1 MPRSDNLTGALLMMG
16 SMAAFTINDAMIKG
30 LSGQVPLFQVMFL
43 RGVVTT
49 VLVAV
54 IAWRMG
60 ALTRHLPR
68 EDWAPV
74 FWRMVGEIGSAYF
87 FVSALFNMPI
97 ANISAIMQALPLT
110 ITLAAA
116 LFFREPVGWKR
127 MSAILAGF
135 IGVMLIVRPGTEGFN
150 VYSVYGLAAVAFVT
164 LRDLATR
171 KLSRDVP
178 SMLVTL
184 ITSFF
189 IMVFFGLASLT
200 GEWAPID
207 GRAMLLIGGAAV
219 MIIGGY
225 LFSIM
230 VMRVGEISFVAPFR
244 YTSLIWALILGWVVF
259 GDWPQTITLVGAAI
273 VVASGL
279 FTLYREAQVSRRA
292 RAAQKR
298 QLSLGPR
305 PR

>member
-60 ALTRHLPR
+60 ALTRRLPR
-68 EDWAPV
+68 EDLWPV

-150 VYSVYGLAAVAFVT
+150 VYSVYGLAAVGFVT

-189 IMVFFGLASLT
+189 ITTFFGLASLT
-200 GEWAPID
+200 GEWAAVD
-207 GRAMLLIGGAAV
+207 GRAALLIGGAAV

-259 GDWPQTITLVGAAI
+259 GDWPQTVTLVGAAI

>member
-1 MPRSDNLTGALLMMG
+1 MTRSDNLTGALLMMG
-16 SMAAFTINDAMIKG
+16 AMAAFTLNDAMIKG
-30 LSGQVPLFQVMFL
+30 LAGQVPVFQVMFL
-43 RGVVTT
+43 RGVLTT
-49 VLVAV
+49 LLVGA

-60 ALTRHLPR
+60 ALDRRLPR
-68 EDWAPV
+68 EDWGPV

-87 FVSALFNMPI
+87 FVTALFNMPI

-116 LFFREPVGWKR
+116 LFFREPVGWRR

-135 IGVMLIVRPGTEGFN
+135 VGVMLIVRPGTEGFN
-150 VYSVYGLAAVAFVT
+150 IYSVYGLAAVVFVT

-171 KLSRDVP
+171 RLSRDVP

-184 ITSFF
+184 ITSFC
-189 IMVFFGLASLT
+189 IMAAFGLASLT
-200 GEWAPID
+200 GEWAALD
-207 GRAMLLIGGAAV
+207 MRSVALIAGASV

-244 YTSLIWALILGWVVF
+244 YTSLLWALILGWLIF
-259 GDWPQTITLVGAAI
+259 GDWPQMITLIGAAI

-292 RAAQKR
+292 RTEQKR
-298 QLSLGPR
+298 QLSLGPH

>member
-1 MPRSDNLTGALLMMG
+1 MARSDNLTGAFLMMG
-16 SMAAFTINDAMIKG
+16 AMAAFTVNDAMIKG
-30 LSGQVPLFQVMFL
+30 LAGQIPVFQVMFL
-43 RGVVTT
+43 RGVLTT
-49 VLVAV
+49 LLVGV

-60 ALTRHLPR
+60 ALARRLPR
-68 EDWAPV
+68 ADWGPV

-87 FVSALFNMPI
+87 FVTALFNMPI

-116 LFFREPVGWKR
+116 LFFREPVGWRR
-127 MSAILAGF
+127 MSAIMAGF
-135 IGVMLIVRPGTEGFN
+135 VGVMLIVRPGTDGFN

-171 KLSRDVP
+171 RLSRDVP

-184 ITSFF
+184 ITSFC
-189 IMVFFGLASLT
+189 IMAAFGLASLT
-200 GEWAPID
+200 GEWATLD
-207 GRAMLLIGGAAV
+207 MRSVALIAGASV

-225 LFSIM
+225 LCSIM

-244 YTSLIWALILGWVVF
+244 YTSLLWALILGWLIF
-259 GDWPQTITLVGAAI
+259 GDWPQTITLIGAAI

-292 RAAQKR
+292 RAEEKR

>member
-60 ALTRHLPR
+60 ALTKRLPR
-68 EDWAPV
+68 EDWGPV

-200 GEWAPID
+200 GDWAPVD

-230 VMRVGEISFVAPFR
+230 VMRVGEIGFVAPFR

-259 GDWPQTITLVGAAI
+259 GDWPQTVTLIGAAI

>member
-43 RGVVTT
+43 RGVGTT

-60 ALTRHLPR
+60 SLTKHLPR
-68 EDWAPV
+68 EDLWPV

-189 IMVFFGLASLT
+189 ITTFFGLASLT
-200 GEWAPID
+200 GDWAAVD

-230 VMRVGEISFVAPFR
+230 VMRVGEIGFVAPFR

-259 GDWPQTITLVGAAI
+259 GDWPQTVTLIGAAI

>member
-16 SMAAFTINDAMIKG
+16 SMAAFTFNDAMIKG
-30 LSGQVPLFQVMFL
+30 LSGHVPLFQAMFL
-43 RGVVTT
+43 RGVLTT

-60 ALTRHLPR
+60 ALARRLPR
-68 EDWAPV
+68 EDWGPV
-74 FWRMVGEIGSAYF
+74 FWRMVGEVGSAYF
-87 FVSALFNMPI
+87 FISALFNMPL

-116 LFFREPVGWKR
+116 LFFRDPVGWKR
-127 MSAILAGF
+127 MAAILAGF

-150 VYSVYGLAAVAFVT
+150 IYSVYGLAAVAFVT

-184 ITSFF
+184 ITSCA

-200 GEWAPID
+200 DDWV
-207 GRAMLLIGGAAV
+207 AMDARSSALITGASV
-219 MIIGGY
+219 MVIGGY
-225 LFSIM
+225 LCSIM
-230 VMRVGEISFVAPFR
+230 VMRVGEISFIAPFR
-244 YTSLIWALILGWVVF
+244 YTSLLWALILGWVVF

-279 FTLYREAQVSRRA
+279 FTLYREARVSRRA

>member
-1 MPRSDNLTGALLMMG
+1 MARSDNLTGALLMMG
-16 SMAAFTINDAMIKG
+16 AMAAFTVNDAMIKG
-30 LSGQVPLFQVMFL
+30 LSGAVPLFQVMFL
-43 RGVVTT
+43 RGVLTT
-49 VLVAV
+49 VMVAV

-60 ALTRHLPR
+60 ALSRRLPR
-68 EDWAPV
+68 ADLWPV

-87 FVSALFNMPI
+87 FVSALFNMPL

-116 LFFREPVGWKR
+116 LFFREPVGWRR

-135 IGVMLIVRPGTEGFN
+135 VGVMLIVRPGTEGFTI
-150 VYSVYGLAAVAFVT
+150 YSLYGLAAVAFVT

-171 KLSRDVP
+171 RLSRDVP

-184 ITSFF
+184 ITSFC
-189 IMVFFGLASLT
+189 IMAFFGLASLT
-200 GEWAPID
+200 GEWAPVD
-207 GRAMLLIGGAAV
+207 GRAALLIGGASV

-225 LFSIM
+225 LCSIM

-259 GDWPQTITLVGAAI
+259 GDWPRTITLVGAAI

-279 FTLYREAQVSRRA
+279 FTLYREAQISRRMRVA
-292 RAAQKR
+292 
-298 QLSLGPR
+298 PR
-305 PR
+305 RPL

>member
-16 SMAAFTINDAMIKG
+16 SMAAFTLNDAMIKG
-30 LSGQVPLFQVMFL
+30 LAGQVPLFQVMFL

-49 VLVAV
+49 ILVAL
-54 IAWRMG
+54 IAWKMG
-60 ALTRHLPR
+60 ALKRHLPR
-68 EDWAPV
+68 EDWGPV

-87 FVSALFNMPI
+87 FVTALYNMPL

-110 ITLAAA
+110 LTLAAA

-127 MSAILAGF
+127 MAAIMAGF

-150 VYSVYGLAAVAFVT
+150 IYSVYGLAAVAFVT

-171 KLSRDVP
+171 RLSRDVP

-184 ITSFF
+184 FNSFF
-189 IMVFFGLASLT
+189 IMAFFGLGSLT
-200 GEWAPID
+200 GEWVALD
-207 GRAMLLIGGAAV
+207 GRAALLICGAAV

-244 YTSLIWALILGWVVF
+244 YTSLIWALLLGWLVF
-259 GDWPQTITLVGAAI
+259 GDWPQTLTLVGAAI

-279 FTLYREAQVSRRA
+279 FTLYREAQISRRA
-292 RAAQKR
+292 KADLKR

>member
-16 SMAAFTINDAMIKG
+16 SMAAFTFNDAMVKG

-43 RGVVTT
+43 RGVLTT
-49 VLVAV
+49 VLVAG
-54 IAWRMG
+54 IAWWMG
-60 ALTRHLPR
+60 ALARRLPR
-68 EDWAPV
+68 EDLWPV
-74 FWRMVGEIGSAYF
+74 FWRMVGEIGSAF
-87 FVSALFNMPI
+87 FFLSALFNMPL

-116 LFFREPVGWKR
+116 VFFRDPVGWKR
-127 MSAILAGF
+127 MAAILAGF
-135 IGVMLIVRPGTEGFN
+135 VGVMLIVRPGTEGFN
-150 VYSVYGLAAVAFVT
+150 IYSVYGLAAVAFVT

-184 ITSFF
+184 ITSCA
-189 IMVFFGLASLT
+189 IMIFFGLASLT
-200 GEWAPID
+200 DTWVPMD
-207 GRAMLLIGGAAV
+207 VRATALITGAAV
-219 MIIGGY
+219 MVIGGY
-225 LFSIM
+225 LCSIM
-230 VMRVGEISFVAPFR
+230 VMRVGEISFIAPFR
-244 YTSLIWALILGWVVF
+244 YTSLLWALILGWVVF
-259 GDWPQTITLVGAAI
+259 GDWPQTITLVGASI

>member
-16 SMAAFTINDAMIKG
+16 SMAAFTLNDAMIKG
-30 LSGQVPLFQVMFL
+30 LAGQVPLFQAMFL

-49 VLVAV
+49 ILVAL
-54 IAWRMG
+54 IAWKMG
-60 ALTRHLPR
+60 ALRRRLPR
-68 EDWAPV
+68 EDWGPV

-87 FVSALFNMPI
+87 FVTALYNMPL

-110 ITLAAA
+110 LTLAAA
-116 LFFREPVGWKR
+116 LFFREPVGWRR
-127 MSAILAGF
+127 MAAILAGF

-150 VYSVYGLAAVAFVT
+150 IYSVYGLAAVVFVT

-184 ITSFF
+184 FNSFF
-189 IMVFFGLASLT
+189 IMGFFGLGSLA
-200 GEWAPID
+200 GDWVPLDRHSA
-207 GRAMLLIGGAAV
+207 LLICGAAV

-244 YTSLIWALILGWVVF
+244 YTSLIWALVLGWLVF
-259 GDWPQTITLVGAAI
+259 GDWPKTLTLIGAAI

-279 FTLYREAQVSRRA
+279 FTLYREAQISRRA
-292 RAAQKR
+292 KANLKR
-298 QLSLGPR
+298 QFSLGPR

>member
-1 MPRSDNLTGALLMMG
+1 
-16 SMAAFTINDAMIKG
+16 
-30 LSGQVPLFQVMFL
+30 
-43 RGVVTT
+43 
-49 VLVAV
+49 
-54 IAWRMG
+54 
-60 ALTRHLPR
+60 
-68 EDWAPV
+68 
-74 FWRMVGEIGSAYF
+74 MVGEIGSAYF
-87 FVSALFNMPI
+87 FVTALFHMPI

-116 LFFREPVGWKR
+116 LFFREPVGWRR
-127 MSAILAGF
+127 MAAILVGF
-135 IGVMLIVRPGTEGFN
+135 VGVMLIVRPGTEGFTI
-150 VYSVYGLAAVAFVT
+150 YSVYGLAAVAFVT

-171 KLSRDVP
+171 RLSRDVP

-184 ITSFF
+184 ITSAS
-189 IMVFFGLASLT
+189 IMTAFGVASLT
-200 GEWAPID
+200 EPWVPVD
-207 GRAMLLIGGAAV
+207 GRSALLILGASV

-225 LFSIM
+225 LCSIM

-279 FTLYREAQVSRRA
+279 FTLYREAQVNRRA
-292 RAAQKR
+292 RMAR
-298 QLSLGPR
+298 QRELSLGPR